1 MTDSAIIPIAPD
13 ATAHVPAGR
22 VPAAAPAI
30 WALIPCAGSGSR
42 AASLVP
48 KQYLAI
54 AGQAMV
60 LHTLAAFAAV
70 PRVARTLVVVAAGDA
85 FFEALDG
92 APAQPWSWVCAGG
105 ATRALTVMNG
115 LSALLGQGARA
126 DDWVLVHDAARCLVT
141 SELIDRLIDACIDDP
156 VGGLLAHPVPDTL
169 KLAASGRVAGTT
181 DRSHHWLAQTPQMF
195 RIGALHGALQAAGT
209 QVTDE
214 SSALE
219 AIGLAPKLVPG
230 SASNFKVTYADDFV
244 LARAVLLGRG
254 RMPGKELDYD
264 YP

>member
-1 MTDSAIIPIAPD
+1 MTDSAIIPIAPGASAD
-13 ATAHVPAGR
+13 VPDGR

-30 WALIPCAGSGSR
+30 WALIPCAGSGAR
-42 AASLVP
+42 FAGLVP

-70 PRVARTLVVVAAGDA
+70 PRVVRTLVVVAAGDS
-85 FFEALDG
+85 FFEALDA
-92 APAQPWSWVCAGG
+92 APARPWSWVSVGG
-105 ATRALTVMNG
+105 ATRALTVVNG
-115 LSALLGQGARA
+115 LSALLGQGARS

-141 SELIDRLIDACIDDP
+141 PELIDRLIDACCDDP

-169 KLAASGRVAGTT
+169 KLAAGGRVAATA

-195 RIGALHGALQAAGT
+195 RIGALHAALLAAGT

-219 AIGLAPKLVPG
+219 AVGLAPKLVPG
-230 SASNFKVTYADDFV
+230 SASNFKVTYADDFA

-254 RMPGKELDYD
+254 RKPGKELDYD

>member
-1 MTDSAIIPIAPD
+1 MTDAATFPIAPD
-13 ATAHVPAGR
+13 TMAPVPDGR
-22 VPAAAPAI
+22 VPAVGQAI

-48 KQYLAI
+48 KQYRAI

-60 LHTLAAFAAV
+60 LHTLAAFVAV
-70 PRVARTLVVVAAGDA
+70 PRVTRTLIVVAAGDA
-85 FFEALDG
+85 FFDTVDG
-92 APAQPWSWVCAGG
+92 APAQRWSWVYAGG
-105 ATRALTVMNG
+105 ATRAQTVING

-141 SELIDRLIDACIDDP
+141 PELIDRLIDACIDDP
-156 VGGLLAHPVPDTL
+156 VGGPRAHPVPDTL
-169 KLAASGRVAGTT
+169 KLAAGGRVAATP

-195 RIGALHGALQAAGT
+195 RIGVLRAALQAADA

-230 SASNFKVTYADDFV
+230 NASNFKVTYPDDFA
-244 LARAVLLGRG
+244 LAQAVLLGRG
-254 RMPGKELDYD
+254 RQPNEELDYD